1 MMKIFMILIG
11 LVFCGCVSQPAEL
24 TQEESSLDVYY
35 EEPNTAYENLGRI
48 VATSRNDMA
57 KDTLGKI
64 LSRAVELGADGII
77 IHFSGNRN
85 IARGTAAGK
94 VYQIEA
100 TALRYVN

>member
-48 VATSRNDMA
+48 VATSPNGMA
-57 KDTLGKI
+57 KDTKGKI

-77 IHFSGNRN
+77 IHFSGNRLTSSETGN
-85 IARGTAAGK
+85 